1 MIKTTIAPHPLRASV
16 RLAVLM
22 LAGGLSGQAS
32 ALSFQPNDDLSI
44 DWDTTLSYSLAW
56 RTDDRDHRLV
66 ANADGNDGD
75 NAFDKGSLINN
86 RASFLTEA
94 NFNWRGD
101 YGLFVRAV
109 GFYDNVYDRG
119 NDNGSGTSNCF
130 AGGQC
135 ARPDRFSQDTIDQ
148 HREDL
153 RLLDSYLYGTWELGG
168 RNLNLRLGDQV
179 VSWGES
185 LFYQGISSAQS
196 PVDATKATTPG
207 VEVKEILLPVGQL
220 FAQYSLTDNL
230 DLQAYYQYEWEKTQL
245 FGVGSYFSST
255 DLIDEG
261 GFNDSTGF
269 LRRLSDDEP
278 SDSGQYGVAL
288 TYTAESLNNTEF
300 GLYYSRYHDKTPT
313 LDFLSDWG
321 SYRVRYFEDI
331 DQYGASF
338 ATVLGDT
345 SIAGEVSYRDGQP
358 VLVDTATT
366 FNGFGLPIDIP
377 LPPHAVKAKTL
388 QAQMSLIHVLG
399 PSAWADNT
407 TLVGEVIYNNVLS
420 HDRAEA
426 FTVFIPG
433 LGAIDSPR
441 SERLYE
447 DRDAWGYT
455 VQASFDYNNVFS
467 GWDMSIPLTYSTA
480 AQRDSSLLGSI
491 NSGEGDD
498 RMSIGSTWRYLGNFT
513 VEASYNAYL
522 GNASNAPLADRDNF
536 ALNFKYRF

>member
-1 MIKTTIAPHPLRASV
+1 MIKTTIAPQPLRTAI
-16 RLAVLM
+16 RLGLAVLV
-22 LAGGLSGQAS
+22 GGLASQAS
-32 ALSFQPNDDLSI
+32 ALSFQPSDELSV
-44 DWDTTLSYSLAW
+44 DWDTTLSYGLAW
-56 RTDDRDHRLV
+56 RTEGRDRRLTAD
-66 ANADGNDGD
+66 ANGNDGD
-75 NAFDKGSLINN
+75 NAFDRGSLISN
-86 RASFLTEA
+86 RIGFLTEA
-94 NFNWRGD
+94 DFKWRGD
-101 YGLFVRAV
+101 YGLFVRAA
-109 GFYDNVYDRG
+109 GFYDNVYDQG
-119 NDNGSGTSNCF
+119 NDNDTGSSNCF

-135 ARPDRFSQDTIDQ
+135 SRPDRFSQETIDQ

-153 RLLDSYLYGTWELGG
+153 RLLDSYFYGTWDIGG

-196 PVDATKATTPG
+196 PVDATKTTTPG

-220 FAQYSLTDNL
+220 FGQFSLTDNL
-230 DLQAYYQYEWEKTQL
+230 DLQAYYQYEWEKTEL
-245 FGVGSYFSST
+245 FGVGSYFSTT

-269 LRRLSDDEP
+269 LRRLKDDKP

-313 LDFLSDWG
+313 LDFLSDFG
-321 SYRVRYFEDI
+321 SYRVRYFDDI

-338 ATVLGDT
+338 ATVLGET
-345 SIAGEVSYRDGQP
+345 SLAGEVSYRDGQP

-366 FNGFGLPIDIP
+366 FNGFGFPIDIP
-377 LPPHAVKAKTL
+377 LPPHAVRAKTL
-388 QAQMSLIHVLG
+388 QAQMSMIHVLG
-399 PSAWADNT
+399 PTAWADNT

-420 HDRAEA
+420 HDKAES

-433 LGAIDSPR
+433 IGPLDSPR
-441 SERLYE
+441 SDTLFK

-455 VQASFDYNNVFS
+455 VQATFDYNNVFS
-467 GWDMSIPLTYSTA
+467 GWDMSVPITYSTA

-498 RMSIGSTWRYLGNFT
+498 RMSVGSTWRYLGNFT
-513 VEASYNAYL
+513 VEASYNVFL
-522 GNASNAPLADRDNF
+522 GNAKNSPLADRDNL

>member
-1 MIKTTIAPHPLRASV
+1 MIRTTIAPQPLCSAI
-16 RLAVLM
+16 RLG
-22 LAGGLSGQAS
+22 LALLVGGLANQAS
-32 ALSFQPNDDLSI
+32 ALSFQPSDELRI

-56 RTDDRDHRLV
+56 RTEGRDRRLT
-66 ANADGNDGD
+66 ADADGNDGD

-86 RASFLTEA
+86 RLGFLTEA
-94 NFNWRGD
+94 DFRWRDD
-101 YGLFVRAV
+101 YGLFVRAA
-109 GFYDNVYDRG
+109 GFYDRVYDQG
-119 NDNGSGTSNCF
+119 NDNDSGSSNCF

-135 ARPDRFSQDTIDQ
+135 SRPDRFSRETIDQ

-153 RLLDSYLYGTWELGG
+153 RLLDSYFYGSWDIGG
-168 RNLNLRLGDQV
+168 HNLNLRLGDQV

-220 FAQYSLTDNL
+220 FAQFSLTDSL
-230 DLQAYYQYEWEKTQL
+230 DLQAYYQYEWQKTEL
-245 FGVGSYFSST
+245 FGVGSYFSTT

-269 LRRLSDDEP
+269 LRRLKDDKP

-288 TYTAESLNNTEF
+288 TYTAESLNSTEF

-313 LDFLSDWG
+313 LDFLSDFG
-321 SYRVRYFEDI
+321 SYRARYFDDI

-345 SIAGEVSYRDGQP
+345 SLSGEVSYRDGQP
-358 VLVDTATT
+358 VLVDTTTT
-366 FNGFGLPIDIP
+366 FSGFGFPIDIP
-377 LPPHAVKAKTL
+377 LPPHAVRAKTL
-388 QAQMSLIHVLG
+388 QAQVSMIHVLG
-399 PSAWADNT
+399 PTAWADNT
-407 TLVGEVIYNNVLS
+407 TLVGELVYNNVLS

-433 LGAIDSPR
+433 IGPLDSPR
-441 SERLYE
+441 SDTLFK

-455 VQASFDYNNVFS
+455 VQATFDYNNVFS
-467 GWDMSIPLTYSTA
+467 GWDMSVPVTYSTA

-498 RMSIGSTWRYLGNFT
+498 RMSVGTTWRYLGNFT
-513 VEASYNAYL
+513 VEARYNAYL
-522 GNASNAPLADRDNF
+522 GNAKNSPLADRDNL